1 MSDSSETT
9 DTFHNGHVELDSP
22 VDWAEGSRVSI
33 APLTD
38 QSRPAGSNGDAGEQS
53 CGISEADY
61 QDTPEFRNRLLA
73 QMDAFLPLEL
83 TPAEE
88 AEWEASRQW
97 IKDYT
102 LAAVR
107 KQMGL

>member
-1 MSDSSETT
+1 MSDFSETT
-9 DTFHNGHVELDSP
+9 GTFRNGHVELDSP
-22 VDWAEGSRVSI
+22 VDWADGARVSI
-33 APLTD
+33 APLSDPSSTV
-38 QSRPAGSNGDAGEQS
+38 GSNGDGDEQHW
-53 CGISEADY
+53 GISEAEY

-73 QMDAFLPLEL
+73 QMDAFLPLDL
-83 TPAEE
+83 SPVEE
-88 AEWEASRQW
+88 VEWEASRQW